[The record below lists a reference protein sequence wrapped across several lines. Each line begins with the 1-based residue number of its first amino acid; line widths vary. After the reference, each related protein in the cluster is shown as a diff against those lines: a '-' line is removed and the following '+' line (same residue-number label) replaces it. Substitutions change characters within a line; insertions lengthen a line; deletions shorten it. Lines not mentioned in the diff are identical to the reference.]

1 MCWAM
6 RSSGRGGG
14 KIDRKQDSQTS
25 AQDFL
30 LKEGARLFALKK
42 ETLGII
48 RRKGGSNME
57 IIQDDAKKLVQV
69 WLSRKESGDE
79 ALQSRLK
86 PMYAQWKQQ
95 KYMVA
100 VFHSGQEDLK
110 ENTMALLAYNKRRS
124 AELAVQREKKQR
136 RVSMER

>member
-1 MCWAM
+1 
-6 RSSGRGGG
+6 
-14 KIDRKQDSQTS
+14 
-25 AQDFL
+25 
-30 LKEGARLFALKK
+30 
-42 ETLGII
+42 
-48 RRKGGSNME
+48 ME

-100 VFHSGQEDLK
+100 VFNSGQEDLK
-110 ENTMALLAYNKRRS
+110 ENTLALLAYNKRRS
-124 AELAVQREKKQR
+124 AELAVQREKKQKITQ
-136 RVSMER
+136 MEL

>member
-1 MCWAM
+1 
-6 RSSGRGGG
+6 
-14 KIDRKQDSQTS
+14 
-25 AQDFL
+25 
-30 LKEGARLFALKK
+30 
-42 ETLGII
+42 
-48 RRKGGSNME
+48 ME

-110 ENTMALLAYNKRRS
+110 ENTLALLAYNKRRS
-124 AELAVQREKKQR
+124 AELAVQREKKR
-136 RVSMER
+136 RTENLER

>member
-1 MCWAM
+1 MMNTSGVFFRCWFHRTLYSCTLVPLCM
-6 RSSGRGGG
+6 
-14 KIDRKQDSQTS
+14 KIDKVGNHW
-25 AQDFL
+25 
-30 LKEGARLFALKK
+30 E
-42 ETLGII
+42 
-48 RRKGGSNME
+48 KGGSNME

-79 ALQSRLK
+79 ALQNQLK

-124 AELAVQREKKQR
+124 AELAVQREKKR
-136 RVSMER
+136 RTASLER

>member
-1 MCWAM
+1 
-6 RSSGRGGG
+6 
-14 KIDRKQDSQTS
+14 
-25 AQDFL
+25 
-30 LKEGARLFALKK
+30 
-42 ETLGII
+42 
-48 RRKGGSNME
+48 ME

-110 ENTMALLAYNKRRS
+110 ENTMALLAYNKRRCGTGG
-124 AELAVQREKKQR
+124 AAGEEAADGKHGALRT
-136 RVSMER
+136 

>member
-1 MCWAM
+1 
-6 RSSGRGGG
+6 
-14 KIDRKQDSQTS
+14 
-25 AQDFL
+25 
-30 LKEGARLFALKK
+30 
-42 ETLGII
+42 
-48 RRKGGSNME
+48 ME

-69 WLSRKESGDE
+69 WLTRQEGEDSAVQER
-79 ALQSRLK
+79 LQ

-136 RVSMER
+136 AAGLER

>member
-1 MCWAM
+1 
-6 RSSGRGGG
+6 
-14 KIDRKQDSQTS
+14 
-25 AQDFL
+25 
-30 LKEGARLFALKK
+30 
-42 ETLGII
+42 
-48 RRKGGSNME
+48 ME

-79 ALQSRLK
+79 ALQNQLK

-124 AELAVQREKKQR
+124 AELAVQREKKR
-136 RVSMER
+136 RKGAHRNQPCSKLTTPTKAQVIPNSTSIR

>member
-1 MCWAM
+1 
-6 RSSGRGGG
+6 
-14 KIDRKQDSQTS
+14 
-25 AQDFL
+25 
-30 LKEGARLFALKK
+30 
-42 ETLGII
+42 
-48 RRKGGSNME
+48 ME

-69 WLSRKESGDE
+69 WLTRQEGE
-79 ALQSRLK
+79 NNAVQERLQ

-110 ENTMALLAYNKRRS
+110 ENTLALLAYNKRRS

-136 RVSMER
+136 AAGLER

>member
-1 MCWAM
+1 
-6 RSSGRGGG
+6 
-14 KIDRKQDSQTS
+14 
-25 AQDFL
+25 
-30 LKEGARLFALKK
+30 
-42 ETLGII
+42 
-48 RRKGGSNME
+48 ME

-100 VFHSGQEDLK
+100 VFRSGNEDLR
-110 ENTMALLAYNKRRS
+110 ESTLALLAFNKRRS
-124 AELAVQREKKQR
+124 AELAVQREKKR
-136 RVSMER
+136 RTAGLER

>member
-1 MCWAM
+1 
-6 RSSGRGGG
+6 
-14 KIDRKQDSQTS
+14 
-25 AQDFL
+25 
-30 LKEGARLFALKK
+30 
-42 ETLGII
+42 
-48 RRKGGSNME
+48 ME

-69 WLSRKESGDE
+69 WLTRQEGENSAVPER
-79 ALQSRLK
+79 LQ

-110 ENTMALLAYNKRRS
+110 ENTLALLAYNKRRS

-136 RVSMER
+136 AAGLER